1 MFLVPDMF
9 EYAGPH
15 DLTEYYVRNTE
26 IRAESRDL
34 IRVKVLV
41 RRFLETDNYS
51 VL

>member
-1 MFLVPDMF
+1 MF
-9 EYAGPH
+9 EYDGPL

-26 IRAESRDL
+26 IRAESDDL